1 MADQW
6 FYRVFGQV
14 VGPMPLEK
22 LRALADSGTIRAL
35 DDVRSGSSDWVAAAT
50 IDELGLSTSE
60 RRTASNMATMTISDI
75 EISTTTGNDEWY
87 YEMGGQELGPIT
99 FDELLT
105 FAEQEQISADDQ
117 VKLGAQGKWR
127 RAGSIG
133 RLMAALPYKPVEK
146 TIAPTP
152 ASRPLDRQS
161 PEIVV
166 APQAL
171 PEPDLEATYRA
182 AYEDAKAKVA
192 ETILAQAEATYQ
204 AAEQQALGLIAW
216 SAKPEVDRHWWG
228 WSNGVEFGPVEFTQ
242 VFGLAKAGQLKGT
255 DFVRN
260 GQFGQYV
267 PASNLPGL
275 FNAVAMLMQAK
286 QQRDLAATQA
296 QAAAAAV
303 APPVIPVMAVKPLLT
318 SEPARMVREAAP
330 RPAAPRR
337 HSDAVIA
344 ATASLPKPRSNP
356 EFDTVPASNRAAS
369 SSSVN
374 TPADEAAVS
383 PEPSRAAPARP
394 MNYSSPMAPS
404 GGFGSSSSSS
414 NAASRPAP
422 APIAKSYPKKRSS
435 ASDSTWF
442 SDMLDTLKQPKIL
455 GATVA
460 VLLIVGWFAMPKSRG
475 ADIKRYQALK
485 QILDEIQTKRSS
497 PADIAALQKQ
507 LGETAKKIF
516 AEVKDKAGRDEPVKQ
531 SLLWATR
538 DEVPRM
544 IQAGFAVESPSEKT
558 FAARLKE
565 AAYDLGLEKR
575 PEIQMAQ
582 VVPPSNED

>member
-22 LRALADSGTIRAL
+22 LRELADSGTIRAL

-50 IDELGLSTSE
+50 VDELGLSTSE
-60 RRTASNMATMTISDI
+60 RRTNSNIATMTMSDI
-75 EISTTTGNDEWY
+75 EISTTTSNDDWY

-127 RAGSIG
+127 RVGSIG

-146 TIAPTP
+146 TITPTP
-152 ASRPLDRQS
+152 VNRPLDRQP

-204 AAEQQALGLIAW
+204 AAEQQSQALVAW

-228 WSNGVEFGPVEFTQ
+228 WSNGVEFGPVEFAQ

-296 QAAAAAV
+296 QAAAAAA
-303 APPVIPVMAVKPLLT
+303 APPVVPVMAMKPQQVT
-318 SEPARMVREAAP
+318 PPVQTASQPAT
-330 RPAAPRR
+330 PRR
-337 HSDAVIA
+337 QSDAAIA
-344 ATASLPKPRSNP
+344 VTATAPKPRSNP

-369 SSSVN
+369 NPSMN
-374 TPADEAAVS
+374 TPADDTPVS
-383 PEPSRAAPARP
+383 PEPVRATPPRP
-394 MNYSSPMAPS
+394 MGYSSPMAS
-404 GGFGSSSSSS
+404 TSGFGSSSSSS
-414 NAASRPAP
+414 YASRPAP
-422 APIAKSYPKKRSS
+422 TPIAKSYPKKRSS

-442 SDMLDTLKQPKIL
+442 SDMMETVKQPKIL
-455 GATVA
+455 GAAVA
-460 VLLIVGWFAMPKSRG
+460 VLLIAGWFVLPKSRG

-485 QILDEIQTKRSS
+485 QILDEIQTKRTS
-497 PADIAALQKQ
+497 PGELAS
-507 LGETAKKIF
+507 LGEKLGTTAKKIL
-516 AEVKDKAGRDEPVKQ
+516 AEVKDKASRDEPVKQ

-544 IQAGFAVESPSEKT
+544 IQAGFTVESPSEKS

-582 VVPPSNED
+582 YGAIVPQTGDDD

>member
-14 VGPMPLEK
+14 VGPMPLQQ
-22 LRALADSGTIRAL
+22 LRELADSGTIRAL
-35 DDVRSGSSDWVAAAT
+35 DDVRSDSSDWVAAAT
-50 IDELGLSTSE
+50 VDELGLSTSE
-60 RRTASNMATMTISDI
+60 RRTNSNMATMTMSDL
-75 EISTTTGNDEWY
+75 EIATSTGNDDWY

-105 FAEQEQISADDQ
+105 FSEQEQISADDQ

-152 ASRPLDRQS
+152 ASRPLDRQ
-161 PEIVV
+161 PPVIVV

-192 ETILAQAEATYQ
+192 QTILAQAEATYQ
-204 AAEQQALGLIAW
+204 AAEQQAQALLTW
-216 SAKPEVDRHWWG
+216 SAKPEVDRNWWG
-228 WSNGVEFGPVEFTQ
+228 WSNGVEFGPVEFSQ
-242 VFGLAKAGQLKGT
+242 VFGLAKAGQLKAT

-286 QQRDLAATQA
+286 QQRDLAASQA
-296 QAAAAAV
+296 QAAAAAA
-303 APPVIPVMAVKPLLT
+303 APPVIPVLAMKPVQI
-318 SEPARMVREAAP
+318 SEPVRVVKETAP
-330 RPAAPRR
+330 QPAAPRR
-337 HSDAVIA
+337 QSDAVTA
-344 ATASLPKPRSNP
+344 VTASPPKPRSNP
-356 EFDTVPASNRAAS
+356 EIDTVPASNRAAS
-369 SSSVN
+369 KPSIN
-374 TPADEAAVS
+374 TPAAEAPIS
-383 PEPSRAAPARP
+383 PEPARATPARP
-394 MNYSSPMAPS
+394 MGYSSPMAS
-404 GGFGSSSSSS
+404 TSGFGSSSSSS
-414 NAASRPAP
+414 YAASRPAP
-422 APIAKSYPKKRSS
+422 VAKSYPKKSS

-442 SDMLDTLKQPKIL
+442 SDIMDTLKQPKVL
-455 GATVA
+455 GAAVA
-460 VLLIVGWFAMPKSRG
+460 VLLVVGWFVMPASRG

-485 QILDEIQTKRSS
+485 QILDEIQTKRSNPGELTS
-497 PADIAALQKQ
+497 LQEK
-507 LGETAKKIF
+507 LGTTAKKIL

-544 IQAGFAVESPSEKT
+544 IQAGFTVESPAEIS

-565 AAYDLGLEKR
+565 AAYNLGLEKR

-582 VVPPSNED
+582 TVNSD

>member
-22 LRALADSGTIRAL
+22 LRELADSGTIRAL
-35 DDVRSGSSDWVAAAT
+35 DDVRRDSSDWVAAAT

-60 RRTASNMATMTISDI
+60 RRTNSHIATMTLSDI

-99 FDELLT
+99 FDELLK

-117 VKLGAQGKWR
+117 VKLGAQGRWR

-152 ASRPLDRQS
+152 ANRHVDRHP
-161 PEIVV
+161 PEITVT
-166 APQAL
+166 PQAL

-192 ETILAQAEATYQ
+192 ETILVQAEATYQ
-204 AAEQQALGLIAW
+204 AAEQQAQGLIAW
-216 SAKPEVDRHWWG
+216 STKPEVDRHWWG

-242 VFGLAKAGQLKGT
+242 VFGLARAGQLKGT

-275 FNAVAMLMQAK
+275 FHAVALLMQAK
-286 QQRDLAATQA
+286 QQRDLAGTQA

-303 APPVIPVMAVKPLLT
+303 VPPVTPVMAMKPVQT
-318 SEPARMVREAAP
+318 SAPVRMVKEAAP
-330 RPAAPRR
+330 QPVTPRR
-337 HSDAVIA
+337 QSDAVI
-344 ATASLPKPRSNP
+344 TVSASAPKPRSNP
-356 EFDTVPASNRAAS
+356 EIDTVLASNRAAS
-369 SSSVN
+369 NPSIN
-374 TPADEAAVS
+374 TPDDTPVS
-383 PEPSRAAPARP
+383 PESIRPNPARSTGYP
-394 MNYSSPMAPS
+394 SPMAS
-404 GGFGSSSSSS
+404 TSGFGSSSSSS
-414 NAASRPAP
+414 YGASRPVP
-422 APIAKSYPKKRSS
+422 VAKPYPKRSS
-435 ASDSTWF
+435 ASESTWF

-455 GATVA
+455 GAAVA
-460 VLLIVGWFAMPKSRG
+460 VLLVVGWVAMPKSRG

-485 QILDEIQTKRSS
+485 QIHDQIQTKRTS
-497 PADIAALQKQ
+497 PGELASLQEK
-507 LGETAKKIF
+507 LSATAKKIL
-516 AEVKDKAGRDEPVKQ
+516 AEVKDKASRDEPVKQ

-544 IQAGFAVESPSEKT
+544 IQAGFTVESPAEKS

-565 AAYDLGLEKR
+565 AAYELGLEKR

-582 VVPPSNED
+582 VVPQTGDDD

>member
-22 LRALADSGTIRAL
+22 LRELADRGTIRAL
-35 DDVRSGSSDWVAAAT
+35 DDVRSGSSEWVAAAT

-60 RRTASNMATMTISDI
+60 RRTASNMATMTISDL

-117 VKLGAQGKWR
+117 VRLGAQGKWR

-152 ASRPLDRQS
+152 VNRHVDRPLH
-161 PEIVV
+161 EIVV

-182 AYEDAKAKVA
+182 AYEDAKSKVA
-192 ETILAQAEATYQ
+192 ETILAQAEATYH

-228 WSNGVEFGPVEFTQ
+228 WSNGVEFGPVEFSQ

-286 QQRDLAATQA
+286 QQRDLAAAQA
-296 QAAAAAV
+296 HAAAAAV
-303 APPVIPVMAVKPLLT
+303 APPVVPVMAMKPAQTTTPVRVVKETVP
-318 SEPARMVREAAP
+318 
-330 RPAAPRR
+330 PAATPRR
-337 HSDAVIA
+337 QSDAVVSV
-344 ATASLPKPRSNP
+344 TASLPKPRSNP
-356 EFDTVPASNRAAS
+356 EFDTVPASNRPAS
-369 SSSVN
+369 NPSIN
-374 TPADEAAVS
+374 TPADEAPVAS
-383 PEPSRAAPARP
+383 EPARMTPPRP
-394 MNYSSPMAPS
+394 MGYSSPMAS
-404 GGFGSSSSSS
+404 TGGFGSSSNSSYS
-414 NAASRPAP
+414 SRPAP
-422 APIAKSYPKKRSS
+422 TPIAKSYPKKRSS
-435 ASDSTWF
+435 ASESTWF
-442 SDMLDTLKQPKIL
+442 SDMLDTLKQPKVL
-455 GATVA
+455 GAAVA
-460 VLLIVGWFAMPKSRG
+460 VLLAIGWFAMPKSRG

-544 IQAGFAVESPSEKT
+544 IQAGFTIESPAEKS

-575 PEIQMAQ
+575 PEIQLAQ
-582 VVPPSNED
+582 VVPPSNDD

>member
-22 LRALADSGTIRAL
+22 LRELADSGTIRAL

-60 RRTASNMATMTISDI
+60 RHTNSNMATMTMSDL
-75 EISTTTGNDEWY
+75 EIATTTSNDDWY

-117 VKLGAQGKWR
+117 IKLGAQGKWR

-133 RLMAALPYKPVEK
+133 RLMAAMPYRAVEK

-152 ASRPLDRQS
+152 VSRPLDRQP

-204 AAEQQALGLIAW
+204 AAEQQAQGLIAW

-242 VFGLAKAGQLKGT
+242 VFGLAKAGQLKAT

-303 APPVIPVMAVKPLLT
+303 APPVVAIMAMRPVQT
-318 SEPARMVREAAP
+318 SEPVRVIKETAP
-330 RPAAPRR
+330 QSATPRR
-337 HSDAVIA
+337 QSDAVIA
-344 ATASLPKPRSNP
+344 VTASLPKPRSNP

-369 SSSVN
+369 NLSIN
-374 TPADEAAVS
+374 TPADEVLIS
-383 PEPSRAAPARP
+383 PEPARPTPARP
-394 MNYSSPMAPS
+394 MGYSSPMAS
-404 GGFGSSSSSS
+404 TSGFGSSSSSS
-414 NAASRPAP
+414 YAASRPAP
-422 APIAKSYPKKRSS
+422 AAKSYPKKRSS

-455 GATVA
+455 GAAVA
-460 VLLIVGWFAMPKSRG
+460 VLLVVGWVAMPKSRG

-485 QILDEIQTKRSS
+485 QIHDEIQTKRSS
-497 PADIAALQKQ
+497 PGELASLQEK
-507 LGETAKKIF
+507 LGTTAKKIL
-516 AEVKDKAGRDEPVKQ
+516 AEVKDKASRDEPVKQ

-544 IQAGFAVESPSEKT
+544 IQAGFAVESPAEKS

-582 VVPPSNED
+582 VVPQTGDDN